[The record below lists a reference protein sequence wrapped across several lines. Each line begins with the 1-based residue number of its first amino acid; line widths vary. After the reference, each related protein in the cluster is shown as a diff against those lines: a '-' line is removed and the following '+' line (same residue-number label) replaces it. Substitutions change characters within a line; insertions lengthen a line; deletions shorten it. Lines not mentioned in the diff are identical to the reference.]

1 MKKILKK
8 SIYIICLSLIMV
20 VNNSCTDESKFK
32 NPVTF
37 HLENGAF
44 VTFEEVPP
52 TSFKPEEAQS
62 VSINANLI
70 DPAGNV
76 SQYDLSVTATITSLG
91 ETFTV
96 ENFRTVTSF
105 PSQLSFTSQ
114 DLADAFG
121 VDISTFGAGDFFQ
134 FTAVTTRNDGT
145 KFYSIQPSFDEDNGT
160 IGLGN
165 TEGNLLNEPSYKDAM
180 TFDYIIACPMPNSY
194 FTGTYEVE
202 LISAAGSF
210 GPIFGAAPVEVEIEA
225 KNVYQRTMD
234 LVYLLD
240 LGIGQS
246 AMPFEITFLCG
257 EAFPTNG
264 QNTFLGCGGTIFL
277 SSGGTTPYADGTFDD
292 DDEITIT
299 VLEDFSASGCSG
311 TTANVTLRLT
321 KK

>member
-91 ETFTV
+91 QTFTV

-105 PSQLSFTSQ
+105 PSQLNFTSQ
-114 DLADAFG
+114 DLADAFS
-121 VDISTFGAGDFFQ
+121 VDLSTFGAGDFFQ

-145 KFYSIQPSFDEDNGT
+145 KFYGIEPSFDSGNGA

-180 TFDYIIACPMPNSY
+180 TFDYIIACPMPDTY
-194 FTGTYEVE
+194 FAGTYRVE
-202 LISAAGSF
+202 LLSAPGVN
-210 GPIFGAAPVEVEIEA
+210 GPIFGAAPVEVEVEV

-234 LVYLLD
+234 LVFLPD
-240 LGIGQS
+240 LNIGNGPI
-246 AMPFEITFLCG
+246 PFEITFLCG
-257 EAFPTNG
+257 EAFPTDG
-264 QNTFLGCGGTIFL
+264 QSSGLVCSATIPL

-292 DDEITIT
+292 DDEITIQ
-299 VLEDFSASGCSG
+299 VLEDFTAGGCGPSV
-311 TTANVTLRLT
+311 NSVIRLT
-321 KK
+321 KI